1 MKDEVKA
8 VGGQTIRRLDCLLP
22 TAFLFILHPS
32 AFILSLKARR
42 VSLRRL
48 ARLPEGVA
56 FERLDGSRLVEVYNC
71 VELLGELR
79 VEVVAQPLGLRS
91 VDDAD
96 GALQA
101 RLAQKLARRAPFTK
115 VQHEARRARVV
126 KERLVATL

>member
-56 FERLDGSRLVEVYNC
+56 FERLDGGRLVEVYNC

-96 GALQA
+96 GAFEP
-101 RLAQKLARRAPFTK
+101 RLAQKLPRGSSVAPAQK
-115 VQHEARRARVV
+115 EARRAR
-126 KERLVATL
+126 LVA